1 MLALLLGMK
10 KIILILFLITCFI
23 QKTNA
28 EIIKIT
34 AQDAVDIALN
44 NNLELQAKKKDIE
57 IKYQEIKIA
66 TELKN
71 PQFQSNFLMGKVTRG
86 NSSQFG
92 GYIPIELFKRKPRK
106 EVAISELNK
115 TQEEIFA
122 FEHQL
127 KIKVMKAYFDVLYA
141 KSVLKVYQ
149 DREKLFNQMQNI
161 SKNKNYETEILQS
174 DIKHR
179 KQLVFI
185 NSAKS
190 ALLVAQLNLND
201 ALNIKDSTK
210 MYDTIENSLFDEDL
224 DILNI
229 SVPKYETVEEM
240 ALKYSHSLKIANN
253 NIDIAQKDLIV
264 QQHKVIPDIAIA
276 GGTAYQTAHQTKGEA
291 LPGAFVGAYID
302 IPIFNQYKPDINKAK
317 ETIEKTKINK
327 ESYECHLKIA
337 LKKDF
342 NEFKYAKEN
351 MEHYKTILKDAHNLV
366 KIYSDKYKKGDAT
379 LLNVIQVEN
388 EYKSIVGDYLSAMNL
403 FFTSYLD
410 LMENVG
416 HDILLDDDAL

>member
-10 KIILILFLITCFI
+10 KIILILLLITFFI

-57 IKYQEIKIA
+57 IKYHEIKIA

-92 GYIPIELFKRKPRK
+92 GFIPIELFKRKPRK

-115 TQEEIFA
+115 TQEEISA

-141 KSVLKVYQ
+141 KSILKVYQ

-201 ALNIKDSTK
+201 ALNIKDNTK

-302 IPIFNQYKPDINKAK
+302 IPVFNQYKPDINKAK

>member
-1 MLALLLGMK
+1 MK
-10 KIILILFLITCFI
+10 KFFILFLIICSI
-23 QKTNA
+23 QTAKA
-28 EIIKIT
+28 EIAKVT
-34 AQDAVDIALN
+34 AQEAVEIAMD

-66 TELKN
+66 NELKN

-92 GYIPIELFKRKPRK
+92 GYLPIELFKRKPRK
-106 EVAISELNK
+106 DIAIAQLNK
-115 TQEEIFA
+115 SQEEISA

-141 KSVLKVYQ
+141 KSVLKVYE
-149 DREKLFNQMQNI
+149 DREQLFNKMQNI
-161 SKNKNYETEILQS
+161 TKTKIKDKNYEAELLQS

-190 ALLVAQLNLND
+190 SLLVAQLNLND
-201 ALNIKDSTK
+201 VLNIKDNSK
-210 MYDTIENSLFDEDL
+210 MYDTTENSLFDENIDIL
-224 DILNI
+224 DIT
-229 SVPKYETVEEM
+229 VPSYETIEQM
-240 ALKYSHSLKIANN
+240 ALKYSHSLKIADND
-253 NIDIAQKDLIV
+253 IDIAQKDLII

-291 LPGAFVGAYID
+291 LPGAFVGAYVD
-302 IPIFNQYKPDINKAK
+302 IPILNQYKPDINKAK
-317 ETIEKTKINK
+317 EVIEKTKINK
-327 ESYECHLKIA
+327 DSYECHLKMA
-337 LKKDF
+337 LKKDY

-351 MEHYKTILKDAHNLV
+351 MEHYKTILNDAYGML
-366 KIYSDKYKKGDAT
+366 KIYENKYRKNEAT

-388 EYKSIVGDYLSAMNL
+388 EYKSIVGDYLAAMNL
-403 FFTSYLD
+403 FFSSYLD